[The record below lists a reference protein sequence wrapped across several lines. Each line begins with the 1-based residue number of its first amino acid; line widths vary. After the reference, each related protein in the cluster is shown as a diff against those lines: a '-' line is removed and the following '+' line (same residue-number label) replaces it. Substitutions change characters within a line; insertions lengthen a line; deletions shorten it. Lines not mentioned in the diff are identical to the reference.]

1 MREAPRADVVFD
13 ELVKQ
18 GWECSHV
25 ATVSRYRF
33 AGTVSP
39 MKSVGGYEY
48 CRIHCGKCVG
58 QYRYQLTYVMRRKI
72 AA

>member
-1 MREAPRADVVFD
+1 
-13 ELVKQ
+13 
-18 GWECSHV
+18 
-25 ATVSRYRF
+25 
-33 AGTVSP
+33 

-58 QYRYQLTYVMRRKI
+58 SYRYQLTYVMRRKI

>member
-1 MREAPRADVVFD
+1 MRKAPMADVVFD

-48 CRIHCGKCVG
+48 CRIHRGKCVS
-58 QYRYQLTYVMRRKI
+58 QCRYQLTYVMRRKI